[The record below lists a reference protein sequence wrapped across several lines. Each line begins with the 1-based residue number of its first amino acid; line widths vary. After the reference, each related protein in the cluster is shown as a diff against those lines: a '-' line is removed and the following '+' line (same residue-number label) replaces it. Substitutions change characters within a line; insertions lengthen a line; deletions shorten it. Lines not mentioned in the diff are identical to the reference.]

1 MNNFQLLVKE
11 FLKENAAGN
20 VAGSGGALGT
30 YSSSQFSGPNLYAP
44 GDNRNVT
51 DSAFPIA
58 DYGKPKRRRKHKKGR
73 KIKNKKKITK
83 KSKRPLVVRRTL
95 QRNLM

>member
-1 MNNFQLLVKE
+1 MNKFQLLVNKLLE
-11 FLKENAAGN
+11 ENAAGN
-20 VAGSGGALGT
+20 IAGSGGALGT
-30 YSSSQFSGPNLYAP
+30 HTSSQFSSPTLYAP
-44 GDNRNVT
+44 NDNRNVT

-58 DYGKPKRRRKHKKGR
+58 DYGKSKKSRKHKRRK

-83 KSKRPLVVRRTL
+83 KSKRPLVIRRAL